1 MSRRSSMLDRYPR
14 RDGVYHLFPDAVA
27 VHDRYQGRMVKLDP
41 LGSEIWLRIDGI
53 TLLGDIALDIA
64 GQNGQPVNE
73 VLRNVTAMTG
83 ILIGEGLVHLTL
95 EPELQPYHLTTPYED
110 QDPAQAEESMRA
122 AGWGQTRF

>member
-1 MSRRSSMLDRYPR
+1 
-14 RDGVYHLFPDAVA
+14 
-27 VHDRYQGRMVKLDP
+27 MVKLDP

-95 EPELQPYHLTTPYED
+95 EPEVQPYHLTTPYED
-110 QDPAQAEESMRA
+110 QDPAQAEESMPCGGLGPDPVLA
-122 AGWGQTRF
+122 NAF

>member
-14 RDGVYHLFPDAVA
+14 RDGVYHLLADAVA

-53 TLLGDIALDIA
+53 TLLGEIALDIA
-64 GQNGQPVNE
+64 GQSGQPINDV
-73 VLRNVTAMTG
+73 VRNVTAMTG

-95 EPELQPYHLTTPYED
+95 EPEAQPYHLTTPYED
-110 QDPAQAEESMRA
+110 QDPVQAEESMRA
-122 AGWGQTRF
+122 AGWGQIRF